1 MADRLT
7 EAFNALRAGGAT
19 FAGRVRITGWSDSS
33 RGMLGTFR
41 LDASAD
47 PLDNP
52 ATHPFKGAHCSP
64 KDGHEFM
71 LLVIPVASE
80 EAKPAGQPATET
92 PPAPAAE
99 PERRRITDLPFSQRA
114 AMLAQDKLFYEFL
127 RDRHPNYITPTEET
141 DFAATPADAADRALK
156 ALCRID
162 SKRDLNTDYDAAAR
176 FDRLSRAFW
185 QWKQEPVSPSTTD
198 ARK

>member
-7 EAFNALRAGGAT
+7 DAFNALRAGGAV

-80 EAKPAGQPATET
+80 EPKAAPTPAPET

-99 PERRRITDLPFSQRA
+99 PERRKIGDVPFSQRA
-114 AMLAQDKLFYEFL
+114 AMLTAKPLFWQWLNEKGMAPDPVTN
-127 RDRHPNYITPTEET
+127 RDEAN
-141 DFAATPADAADRALK
+141 DALLAA
-156 ALCRID
+156 CQII
-162 SKRDLNTDYDAAAR
+162 SKRELDTNHDAAAAFADIDRR
-176 FDRLSRAFW
+176 FYAW
-185 QWKQEPVSPSTTD
+185 TQEPV
-198 ARK
+198 A